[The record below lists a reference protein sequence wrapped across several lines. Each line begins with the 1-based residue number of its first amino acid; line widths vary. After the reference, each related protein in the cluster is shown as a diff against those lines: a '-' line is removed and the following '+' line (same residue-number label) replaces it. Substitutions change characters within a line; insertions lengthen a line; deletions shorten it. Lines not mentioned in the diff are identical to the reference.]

1 MTMGERLKRTGTEAR
16 KRWSQKMPRFF
27 RQLTVLCACVAGTAF
42 GINTM
47 LAMTGAVAHEWWN
60 DVYPLLIGVPT
71 GMAIV
76 CKLTVAGGYKDID
89 PDKLTHGN
97 IILGEGFGH
106 KGVHRTSQEEMEEEK
121 DDQHRYQHTQNDIR

>member
-1 MTMGERLKRTGTEAR
+1 
-16 KRWSQKMPRFF
+16 MPRFF
-27 RQLTVLCACVAGTAF
+27 RQLTVLCACVAGTTF

-47 LAMTGAVAHEWWN
+47 LTMTGAVAHEWWN

-89 PDKLTHGN
+89 PEKLTNGN

-106 KGVHRTSQEEMEEEK
+106 KGANRHFGGDMEEEQV
-121 DDQHRYQHTQNDIR
+121 DQHKDQYIQE